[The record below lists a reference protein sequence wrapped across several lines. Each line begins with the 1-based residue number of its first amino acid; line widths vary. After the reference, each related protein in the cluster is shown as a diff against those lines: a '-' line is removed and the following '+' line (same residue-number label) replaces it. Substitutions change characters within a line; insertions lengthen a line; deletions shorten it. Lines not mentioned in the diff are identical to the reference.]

1 MTTDDEVRWDAR
13 QFQIDRF
20 DLHVTETSRD
30 NSAGNRER
38 NERVAS
44 LYGLSKSPLL
54 CQVWFTPFPFFF
66 LRFIYTGSVVGFNDY
81 R

>member
-1 MTTDDEVRWDAR
+1 MTTDNDVRWDAR

-30 NSAGNRER
+30 NSGSRER

-54 CQVWFTPFPFFF
+54 CQVWLTRF
-66 LRFIYTGSVVGFNDY
+66 LFLIV
-81 R
+81 